1 MRRPAE
7 ADAQHFAG
15 SRMGMSH
22 AGLPTR
28 TKVDPALRRRVDLT
42 ARLQCAPGRP
52 RVVRMPS
59 DWWDSPAVAACTLG
73 TSAQSGR
80 AARRFTRNTLC
91 EWGLAS
97 LADDAEAIV
106 GEFVAN
112 AVSHAARGALPG
124 QALGLRLL
132 RRTGEV
138 MCAVLDPSDNAPVL
152 RRPER
157 TEEAGRG
164 LQMVDALSDV
174 WGWSP
179 VTGRGK
185 AVWAILFCALSP
197 CPFLPALTLGPGL
210 KERGVASMPW
220 TWRYEKADGS
230 VVTAGDLQEAIFV
243 SQGDAESWLG
253 ENWRALLSIGV
264 DQVTL
269 LEDARTQYGPMSLQ
283 PED

>member
-1 MRRPAE
+1 M
-7 ADAQHFAG
+7 
-15 SRMGMSH
+15 
-22 AGLPTR
+22 
-28 TKVDPALRRRVDLT
+28 
-42 ARLQCAPGRP
+42 PGRP

-59 DWWDSPAVAACTLG
+59 DWWDSPAVAAYPLG
-73 TSAQSGR
+73 LSPQSGR
-80 AARRFTRNTLC
+80 AARRFTRNTLR

-112 AVSHAARGALPG
+112 AISHAARAALPG
-124 QALGLRLL
+124 QSLGLRLL

-152 RRPER
+152 RMPDRN
-157 TEEAGRG
+157 EEAGRG

-197 CPFLPALTLGPGL
+197 APSRQRSQRRSSHPRPHVNLGG
-210 KERGVASMPW
+210 
-220 TWRYEKADGS
+220 
-230 VVTAGDLQEAIFV
+230 
-243 SQGDAESWLG
+243 
-253 ENWRALLSIGV
+253 
-264 DQVTL
+264 
-269 LEDARTQYGPMSLQ
+269 RT
-283 PED
+283 